1 MIYTVGWLQSAEDAL
16 TDLWINASD
25 RAAISAA
32 SNAIDRK
39 LRIDANRQGV
49 PIPGGRR
56 LLRVPPLAVAFTVDP
71 AEGSSHSLT
80 VTENSK
86 TSGLRRVREGWE

>member
-1 MIYTVGWLQSAEDAL
+1 MNYTVGWLQSAEEAL
-16 TDLWINASD
+16 TDLWINAPD
-25 RAAISAA
+25 RPAVSAA

-39 LRIDANRQGV
+39 LRIDADRQGV

-71 AEGSSHSLT
+71 GDCKAT
-80 VTENSK
+80 VLK
-86 TSGLRRVREGWE
+86 VVRIH